1 MNLSEIYS
9 NRIKKAPVTTLS
21 VGSHFPT
28 MQTKDPTIEKLQQS
42 LSAKIQEI
50 MPKEAIIEQP
60 PQPSLRSF
68 SLEDAIRE
76 LAQLK
81 NKNS

>member
-1 MNLSEIYS
+1 MSLSEIYS
-9 NRIKKAPVTTLS
+9 NRIKKAPVSTLS

-50 MPKEAIIEQP
+50 MPKEEIAEPP
-60 PQPSLRSF
+60 PQISLKSF
-68 SLEDAIRE
+68 SFEDALRE

-81 NKNS
+81 K